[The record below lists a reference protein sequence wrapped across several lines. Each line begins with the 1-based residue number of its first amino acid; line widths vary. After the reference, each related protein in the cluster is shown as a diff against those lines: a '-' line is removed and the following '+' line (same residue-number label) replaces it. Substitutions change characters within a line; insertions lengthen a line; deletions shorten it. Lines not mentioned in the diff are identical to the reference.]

1 MGVIKEFGNIFY
13 QSMGFVDKEMFIA
26 LSALKF
32 IWSII
37 HLQSWKSTFG
47 ASFLNSAATPTSSL
61 LNNFQTVFLAPD
73 QTPEQRVAHSKLV
86 IQMKEM
92 VKNYSSKHYFI
103 KDDKVKFTDEK

>member
-1 MGVIKEFGNIFY
+1 
-13 QSMGFVDKEMFIA
+13 MGFVDKIQDIYIA

-37 HLQSWKSTFG
+37 QLQSWESTFG
-47 ASFLNSAATPTSSL
+47 ASLWNSAATPTSSL

-73 QTPEQRVAHSKLV
+73 RAPEQRVAHSKLV

-92 VKNYSSKHYFI
+92 IRNDSSKNYFI
-103 KDDKVKFTDEK
+103 KDDKVKFTDKK